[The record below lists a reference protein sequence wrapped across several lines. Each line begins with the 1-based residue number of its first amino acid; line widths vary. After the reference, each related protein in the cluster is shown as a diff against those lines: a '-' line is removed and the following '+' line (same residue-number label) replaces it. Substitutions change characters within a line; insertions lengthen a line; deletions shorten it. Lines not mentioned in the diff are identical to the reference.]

1 MWHFFLF
8 NFSYIKG
15 RVSPFFGPLGPSSS
29 GSFMPSGRSSPG
41 GRPAAMMGAFGI
53 SVPGAGAT
61 PCGGSAVWLAW
72 PAVAEVGAGGGWF
85 PDYGPSGHGWFGRW
99 YDGFPTNSA
108 NCGGFALPPT
118 LAKD

>member
-1 MWHFFLF
+1 MWRFFLF

-15 RVSPFFGPLGPSSS
+15 CESPFFGPLGPFVFRVVYAS
-29 GSFMPSGRSSPG
+29 GCSSPG
-41 GRPAAMMGAFGI
+41 GRPAATMGASGI
-53 SVPGAGAT
+53 FAPGAGAT
-61 PCGGSAVWLAW
+61 PRGCSAVWLAW

-99 YDGFPTNSA
+99 YDGIPTNSA
-108 NCGGFALPPT
+108 NYGGFALPPT